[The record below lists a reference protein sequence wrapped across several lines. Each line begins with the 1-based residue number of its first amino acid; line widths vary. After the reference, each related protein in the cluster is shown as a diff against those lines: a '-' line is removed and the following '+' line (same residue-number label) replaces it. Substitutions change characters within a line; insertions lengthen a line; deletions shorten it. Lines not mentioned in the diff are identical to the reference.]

1 MTGQPWTTKL
11 IEGDPIQVGQR
22 QLIPL
27 VKVHSIIRRQ
37 VTFGTGS
44 SQGGGG
50 GLVWLR
56 PVAVIERRSD
66 GSEEHIA
73 IPDETWTAI
82 KGMLIG
88 ALALP
93 IIYVVV
99 ASLAFLWR
107 RGRQSSVISRQ
118 PSAV

>member
-1 MTGQPWTTKL
+1 MAGQPCKL

-22 QLIPL
+22 QLIPI
-27 VKVHSIIRRQ
+27 VKARSIIRRQ

-44 SQGGGG
+44 SHGSGG

-66 GSEEHIA
+66 GSEERIT
-73 IPDETWTAI
+73 IPDGTWMAI
-82 KGMLIG
+82 KGMLLG

-93 IIYVVV
+93 VVYVLV
-99 ASLAFLWR
+99 ASLAFWWR
-107 RGRQSSVISRQ
+107 KSRSR
-118 PSAV
+118 SAVSGSTGAKS